1 MSMSLTTTKE
11 WNCKLDTIKTRA
23 IVLSSIDY
31 KEKDKFV
38 TLFSLEYGLITAK
51 LKSVKAST
59 AKLKFAKEPFCFG
72 EFIIQKPA
80 NVITS
85 VEVIDTFYDVT
96 KSLEK
101 FYNACAIVEIV
112 KKAVQEGETNQPL
125 FVSTLKALGTICYEN
140 KQDYALVKFMVEIL
154 EAMGYQFTL
163 DKCSE
168 CGQDFLN
175 KKWLNLD
182 YGEIVCNACK
192 SQNCVEI
199 SNKCHSALKILKNT
213 EYEKL
218 KTINLAKGSEKEC
231 LEILTLNFQNRF
243 NINIKLI

>member
-1 MSMSLTTTKE
+1 MSLSTTKV
-11 WNCKLDTIKTRA
+11 WNYSLDTIKTRA

-31 KEKDKFV
+31 KEKDKLV
-38 TLFSLEYGLITAK
+38 TLFSLEYGIISAK
-51 LKSVKAST
+51 LKSVKAFN

-72 EFIIQKPA
+72 EFLIQKPA

-101 FYNACAIVEIV
+101 FYNACAIIEIV
-112 KKAVQEGETNQPL
+112 KKVIQAGEINQPL
-125 FVSTLKALGTICYEN
+125 FVSTLKALSTICYEN
-140 KQDYALVKFMVEIL
+140 KHDYALAKFMVEIL

-168 CGQDFLN
+168 CGQNFVN

-182 YGEIVCNACK
+182 YGEIVCNACR
-192 SQNCVEI
+192 SQSCIEI
-199 SNKCHSALKILKNT
+199 SNKCHSALKILKST

-218 KTINLAKGSEKEC
+218 KTISLAKGSEKEC
-231 LEILTLNFQNRF
+231 LEILCLNFKNRF
-243 NINIKLI
+243 NIDIKLI

>member
-1 MSMSLTTTKE
+1 MSLTTTKE
-11 WNCKLDTIKTRA
+11 WNYKLDTIKTRA

-31 KEKDKFV
+31 KEKDKLV
-38 TLFSLEYGLITAK
+38 SLFSLEYGKITAK
-51 LKSVKAST
+51 LKSVKAFN

-80 NVITS
+80 NVISS

-101 FYNACAIVEIV
+101 FYNACAVVEIV
-112 KKAVQEGETNQPL
+112 KKVIQEGETNQPL
-125 FVSTLKALGTICYEN
+125 FVSTLKTLSTICYEN
-140 KQDYALVKFMVEIL
+140 KQDYALAKFMVEIL

-168 CGQDFLN
+168 CGQGFIN

-231 LEILTLNFQNRF
+231 LEILTLNFKNRF
-243 NINIKLI
+243 NIDIKLI